1 MPTNFIIISP
11 VGLLD
16 NNMDIYR
23 LTAVPGTEE
32 IVERELLSK
41 FPGTEIVSRSKGKAD
56 FQIEGKVLNDFATL
70 MSPIRI
76 QDRNHGD
83 MDLFKREWRKAF
95 VPAGINPSL
104 AYVLCELAELHKDD
118 IVLDPFCGGSTIPI
132 TAMLYFG
139 VKKAF
144 ASDLSGKAIDISLEN
159 WKASGIKKDRY
170 VLFRSNV
177 STLKLQP
184 KSITKVITNM
194 PFGIRVGSHEMNEK
208 LYRNFAFKLNRLLTD
223 DGLAIVLTQEKQLI
237 EEVMKNDFE
246 INVMM
251 TPEAGGL
258 TPNVYKITR
267 KGAKSI
273 SNI

>member
-1 MPTNFIIISP
+1 MNIH
-11 VGLLD
+11 
-16 NNMDIYR
+16 R
-23 LTAVPGTEE
+23 LTAIPGTEKVVEKELLTKFPEVE
-32 IVERELLSK
+32 IV
-41 FPGTEIVSRSKGKAD
+41 GTSKGKID
-56 FQIEGKVLNDFATL
+56 FQIEGKVLKDFSYLLAPT
-70 MSPIRI
+70 RI
-76 QDRNHGD
+76 QDTNYGD
-83 MDLFKREWRKAF
+83 IDLFKRAWRKAF

-104 AYVLCELAELHKDD
+104 AYVLCDLAELNKSDV
-118 IVLDPFCGGSTIPI
+118 VLDPFCGGSTIPI

-144 ASDLSGKAIDISLEN
+144 ASDISGKAIDISLGN
-159 WKASGIKKDRY
+159 WKASGIKKDKY

-194 PFGIRVGSHEMNEK
+194 PFGIRVGSHELNEK

-223 DGLAIVLTQEKQLI
+223 DGFAIVLTQEKDLI
-237 EEVMKNDFE
+237 KEVMKNDFE
-246 INVMM
+246 VSVVM

-267 KGAKSI
+267 KGAKPI

>member
-1 MPTNFIIISP
+1 MNTF
-11 VGLLD
+11 
-16 NNMDIYR
+16 R
-23 LTAVPGTEE
+23 LTAIPGTEKVVEKELLTKFPEVE
-32 IVERELLSK
+32 IV
-41 FPGTEIVSRSKGKAD
+41 GRSKGKID
-56 FQIEGKVLNDFATL
+56 FQIEGKVLEDFSFLLAPT
-70 MSPIRI
+70 RI
-76 QDRNHGD
+76 QDTNYGD
-83 MDLFKREWRKAF
+83 IDLFKRAWRKAF

-144 ASDLSGKAIDISLEN
+144 ASDISGKAIDVSLGN
-159 WKASGIKKDRY
+159 WKASGIKKDKY

-194 PFGIRVGSHEMNEK
+194 PFGIRVGSHELNEK

-223 DGLAIVLTQEKQLI
+223 GGFAIVLTQEKQLL
-237 EEVMKNDFE
+237 EEAMKDGFE
-246 INVMM
+246 VQELM
-251 TPEAGGL
+251 TLEVGGL
-258 TPNVYKITR
+258 RPSVFKIR
-267 KGAKSI
+267 GK
-273 SNI
+273 